1 MEYQVPQF
9 IEIESKVIGPLTL
22 KQFIYLAGAIG
33 IAVACFFYLPIIVA
47 LLISAPVVGL
57 GVALAFYKVNG
68 KPFVEMLEAG
78 FRYYAGSKLFLWK
91 HHTASETSGA
101 QPATMQRAADLGRAS
116 AGARLTKGK
125 LSELAW
131 SLDVQGRERA
141 LREKGDENA

>member
-68 KPFVEMLEAG
+68 KPFIEILEAG
-78 FRYYAGSKLFLWK
+78 FRYYVGSKLFLWK
-91 HHTASETSGA
+91 HHAASETPSTA
-101 QPATMQRAADLGRAS
+101 PAGERAAMTSRAG
-116 AGARLTKGK
+116 ATARLTKGK
-125 LSELAW
+125 LTELAW
-131 SLDVQGRERA
+131 SLDVKQHEKRAEDER
-141 LREKGDENA
+141 DNA